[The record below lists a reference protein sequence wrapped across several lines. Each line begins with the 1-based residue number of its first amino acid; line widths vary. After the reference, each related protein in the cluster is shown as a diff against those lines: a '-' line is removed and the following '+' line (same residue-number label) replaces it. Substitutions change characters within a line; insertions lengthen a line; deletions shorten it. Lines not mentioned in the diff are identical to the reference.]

1 MITLLK
7 KELNSFLASLTGY
20 LVIAIFLIA
29 SGLFLWIIPGDSN
42 LIDGQR
48 SSLKTFFEI
57 APWLYLFLIPA
68 ITMRMFAEE
77 KKTGT
82 IEILFT
88 RPISLNGI
96 IMAKYLASFILVIIS
111 LIPTLLY
118 FYSIHKLGNPPGN
131 IDTGATWGSYIGLL
145 FLASAY
151 ITIGLFASAMTSNQ
165 VISFLTAVVLS
176 YLCYL
181 GFEYAGGINL
191 PSGIRNFLISMGIN
205 DHYISLSRGVIDSR
219 DVFYFI
225 LLSVIFL
232 FLSHVILSRQIIKK
246 QVLYKSLAIIVATTV
261 ISSILISYRIFRID
275 LTSEKRYS
283 LSEISKNT
291 IKEFNEPINIEIYLT
306 GNLPAGMNDFRKSII
321 EKIEDFNSY
330 SPNRIFYHEFD
341 VYDTGN
347 EKERDEIIN
356 NLIESG
362 IQPINLE
369 HKTTEGLSTRQI
381 FPGAI
386 IQSGNRAI
394 TLNLLRNNPNL
405 SGEENLGQSTELLEF
420 EFLRAIKYL
429 KQEDKKKVAFLKGHG
444 EADENETGD
453 IRYYLKSSY
462 EVEEINADDIF
473 DKEDID
479 ILIIADPQEKFSEKD
494 KLVIDQFIMSGGK
507 TLWCVDPVYASID
520 SLSKGFSTIAFERDL
535 NLRDQ
540 LFRYGVRL
548 NSDLVQDAFCMQ
560 YPVNTA
566 PPGQATKFMPAPFYF
581 SPLAVPNQGSPVS
594 RNLNNIFLEFP
605 GSLDIV
611 GEEVQEERI
620 SKVILT
626 TSPYG
631 RSVTTPVEV
640 SLQSAT
646 TPPDKRFFNKPNI
659 PIGVILEGKFES
671 VFQNRMTKQLGMDES
686 DLKRTISNSK
696 MIVISDGGI
705 IKNKVRI
712 RNGRNQ
718 ILPLGYDQF
727 SGQTFGNRDF
737 IINCIDY
744 LADDIGIME
753 LRSRTLKLRILD
765 KVKIREE
772 KTKWQIL
779 NVFIPIIIIIMS
791 GIIYNILRKRK
802 YSAKR

>member
-20 LVIAIFLIA
+20 LVIVIFLLA
-29 SGLFLWIIPGDSN
+29 TGLFLWIIPGDSN

-88 RPISLNGI
+88 RPVSLNGI

-111 LIPTLLY
+111 LLPTLIY
-118 FYSIHKLGNPPGN
+118 FFSIYKLGNPQGN

-151 ITIGLFASAMTSNQ
+151 IAIGLFSSAMTSNQ
-165 VISFLTAVVLS
+165 VVSFLTAVVLS

-181 GFEYAGGINL
+181 GFEYTAELSL
-191 PSGIRNFLISMGIN
+191 PSGIKNILISIGIN

-219 DVFYFI
+219 DIFYFI

-232 FLSHVILSRQIIKK
+232 FLSHVILSRQRIKK
-246 QVLYKSLAIIVATTV
+246 HILYKPLAIIITATI
-261 ISSILISYRIFRID
+261 ISSLLISYRIFRID

-283 LSEISKNT
+283 LSEISKKT
-291 IKEFNEPINIEIYLT
+291 IKDFKQPINIEIYLT

-330 SPNRIFYHEFD
+330 SPSRIFYHEFD
-341 VYDTGN
+341 IYETGN

-369 HKTTEGLSTRQI
+369 HKTTEGLSTKQI

-386 IQSGNRAI
+386 IQSGNKAI

-420 EFLRAIKYL
+420 EFLRALKYL
-429 KQEDKKKVAFLKGHG
+429 KQKDKKKIAFLKGHG

-453 IRYYLKSSY
+453 IRYYLKSNY
-462 EVEEINADDIF
+462 EVEEIFSDDLF
-473 DKEDID
+473 SKEDID
-479 ILIIADPQEKFSEKD
+479 VLVIADPQEKFSESD
-494 KLVIDQFIMSGGK
+494 KLAIDQYIMSGGK
-507 TLWCVDPVYASID
+507 TLWCIDPVFASID
-520 SLSKGFSTIAFERDL
+520 SLSKGYSTIAFERDL

-548 NSDLVQDAFCMQ
+548 NADLVQDAFCMQ

-566 PPGQATKFMPAPFYF
+566 PPGQPTKFMPAPFYF
-581 SPLAVPNQGSPVS
+581 SPVAVPDQGNPVS
-594 RNLNNIFLEFP
+594 RNINNISLEFP

-611 GEEVQEERI
+611 GEDGDRK
-620 SKVILT
+620 SKVILS

-646 TPPDKRFFNKPNI
+646 TPPDKRYFNKPNI
-659 PIGVILEGKFES
+659 PIGVIIEGRLES
-671 VFQNRMTKQLGMDES
+671 VFQNRMTKQLGFDES
-686 DLKRTISNSK
+686 DLIKTCENSK

-744 LADDIGIME
+744 LADDFGIME

-772 KTKWQIL
+772 KIKWQIL
-779 NVFIPIIIIIMS
+779 NVLIPIIIIILS
-791 GIIYNILRKRK
+791 GIVYNILRKRK
-802 YSAKR
+802 YSTKR

>member
-7 KELNSFLASLTGY
+7 KELNSFLASLAGY
-20 LVIAIFLIA
+20 LVIIIFLLA
-29 SGLFLWIIPGDSN
+29 TGLFLWIIPGDSN

-88 RPISLNGI
+88 RPVSLNGI
-96 IMAKYLASFILVIIS
+96 IIAKFLASLILVIIS
-111 LIPTLLY
+111 LLPTLLY
-118 FYSIHKLGNPPGN
+118 FYSIYKLGNPPGN
-131 IDTGATWGSYIGLL
+131 IDSGATWGSYIGLI

-151 ITIGLFASAMTSNQ
+151 IAIGLFSSAMTSNQ
-165 VISFLTAVVLS
+165 VVSFLIAVVLS
-176 YLCYL
+176 FLCYL
-181 GFEYAGGINL
+181 GFEFAGEINF

-219 DVFYFI
+219 DIFYFV
-225 LLSVIFL
+225 LLTLIFL
-232 FLSHVILSRQIIKK
+232 FLSHLILSRQRIKFQNLNK
-246 QVLYKSLAIIVATTV
+246 TIAVIIVAAV
-261 ISSILISYRIFRID
+261 VSSLLISYRIFRID

-283 LSEISKNT
+283 LSEISKET
-291 IKEFNEPINIEIYLT
+291 IRNFKEPINIEIYLT

-341 VYDTGN
+341 IYEISN

-362 IQPINLE
+362 IQPVNLE

-386 IQSGNRAI
+386 IQSGERAI

-420 EFLRAIKYL
+420 EILRALKYL
-429 KQEDKKKVAFLKGHG
+429 QQNNKKKVAFLKGHG
-444 EADENETGD
+444 EANENETGD
-453 IRYYLKSSY
+453 IRYYLRSNY
-462 EVEEINADDIF
+462 EVEEIYSDDLLNKDDI
-473 DKEDID
+473 EV
-479 ILIIADPQEKFSEKD
+479 LVIADPHEKFSEKD
-494 KLVIDQFIMSGGK
+494 KLAIDQYIMSGGK
-507 TLWCVDPVYASID
+507 TIWCVDPVYASVD
-520 SLSKGFSTIAFERDL
+520 SLSKGYSTIAFERDL

-566 PPGQATKFMPAPFYF
+566 PPGQPTKFMPAPFYF

-611 GEEVQEERI
+611 GEEG
-620 SKVILT
+620 VIKSQVLLT

-631 RSVTTPVEV
+631 RNVTTPVEV
-640 SLQSAT
+640 SLLSAT

-659 PIGVILEGKFES
+659 PIGVLSEGKFES
-671 VFQNRMTKQLGMDES
+671 VFQNRMTKQLGIDES
-686 DLKRTISNSK
+686 DLKKTCEDSK
-696 MIVISDGGI
+696 MIVIADGGI

-765 KVKIREE
+765 KVKIRED
-772 KTKWQIL
+772 KIKWQIL
-779 NVFIPIIIIIMS
+779 NVVIPIIIIIIAGMV
-791 GIIYNILRKRK
+791 YNLLRKRK
-802 YSAKR
+802 YSVKG

>member
-20 LVIAIFLIA
+20 LVIVIFLLA
-29 SGLFLWIIPGDSN
+29 TGLFLWIIPGDSN

-96 IMAKYLASFILVIIS
+96 IIAKYLASLILVIIS

-118 FYSIHKLGNPPGN
+118 FYSIYKLGNPQGN

-151 ITIGLFASAMTSNQ
+151 IAIGLFSSAMTSNQ
-165 VISFLTAVVLS
+165 VVSFLTAVVLS

-181 GFEYAGGINL
+181 GFEYAGEINL
-191 PSGIRNFLISMGIN
+191 PSVIKNFLISMGIN

-219 DVFYFI
+219 DIFYFI

-232 FLSHVILSRQIIKK
+232 FLSHVILSRQRIKK
-246 QVLYKSLAIIVATTV
+246 QILYKSFAIIVATTV

-283 LSEISKNT
+283 LSEISKKT
-291 IKEFNEPINIEIYLT
+291 IKEFKEPINIEIYLT

-330 SPNRIFYHEFD
+330 SPSRIFYHEFD
-341 VYDTGN
+341 VYDIGN

-386 IQSGNRAI
+386 IQSGNKAI

-420 EFLRAIKYL
+420 EFLRALRYIK
-429 KQEDKKKVAFLKGHG
+429 QTDNKKVAFLKGHG
-444 EADENETGD
+444 EADENETAD
-453 IRYYLKSSY
+453 ISYYLRSNY
-462 EVEEINADDIF
+462 EVVEIHTDDLLSKDDINV
-473 DKEDID
+473 
-479 ILIIADPQEKFSEKD
+479 LVIADPQEKFSERD
-494 KLVIDQFIMSGGK
+494 KLAIDQYIMTGGK
-507 TLWCVDPVYASID
+507 TLWCVDPVFASID
-520 SLSKGFSTIAFERDL
+520 SLSKGYSTIAFERDL
-535 NLRDQ
+535 NLRDL

-548 NSDLVQDAFCMQ
+548 NSDLVQDAFCIQ

-611 GEEVQEERI
+611 GEEEERK
-620 SKVILT
+620 SQLILT

-640 SLQSAT
+640 SLLSAT

-671 VFQNRMTKQLGMDES
+671 VFQNRMTKQLGIDES
-686 DLKRTISNSK
+686 DIKRISNNSK

-772 KTKWQIL
+772 KIKWQIL
-779 NVFIPIIIIIMS
+779 NVFIPIIIIILS
-791 GIIYNILRKRK
+791 GILYNILRKRK
-802 YSAKR
+802 YSTKR

>member
-20 LVIAIFLIA
+20 LVIVIFLLA
-29 SGLFLWIIPGDSN
+29 TGLFLWIIPGDSN

-96 IMAKYLASFILVIIS
+96 IIAKYLASLILVIIS

-118 FYSIHKLGNPPGN
+118 FYSIYKLGNPQGN

-151 ITIGLFASAMTSNQ
+151 IAIGLFSSAMTSNQ
-165 VISFLTAVVLS
+165 VVSFLTAVVLS

-181 GFEYAGGINL
+181 GFEYAGEINL
-191 PSGIRNFLISMGIN
+191 PSVIKNFLISMGIN

-219 DVFYFI
+219 DIFYFI

-232 FLSHVILSRQIIKK
+232 FLSHVILSRQRIKK
-246 QVLYKSLAIIVATTV
+246 QILYKSFAIIVATTV

-283 LSEISKNT
+283 LSEISKKT
-291 IKEFNEPINIEIYLT
+291 IKEFKEPINIEIYLT

-330 SPNRIFYHEFD
+330 SPSRIFYHEFD
-341 VYDTGN
+341 VYDIGN

-386 IQSGNRAI
+386 IQSGNKAI

-420 EFLRAIKYL
+420 EFLRALRYIK
-429 KQEDKKKVAFLKGHG
+429 QTDNKKVAFLKGHG
-444 EADENETGD
+444 EADENETAD
-453 IRYYLKSSY
+453 ISYYLRSNY
-462 EVEEINADDIF
+462 EVVEIHTDDLLSKDDINV
-473 DKEDID
+473 
-479 ILIIADPQEKFSEKD
+479 LVIADPQEKFSERD
-494 KLVIDQFIMSGGK
+494 KLAIDQFIMAGGK
-507 TLWCVDPVYASID
+507 TLWCVDPVFASID
-520 SLSKGFSTIAFERDL
+520 SLSKGYSTIAFERDL
-535 NLRDQ
+535 NLRDL

-548 NSDLVQDAFCMQ
+548 NSDLVQDAFCIQ

-611 GEEVQEERI
+611 GEEEERK
-620 SKVILT
+620 SQLILT

-640 SLQSAT
+640 SLLSAT

-671 VFQNRMTKQLGMDES
+671 VFQNRMTKQLGIDES
-686 DLKRTISNSK
+686 DIKRISNNSK

-772 KTKWQIL
+772 KIKWQIL
-779 NVFIPIIIIIMS
+779 NVFIPIIIIILS
-791 GIIYNILRKRK
+791 GILYNILRKRK
-802 YSAKR
+802 YSTKR

>member
-20 LVIAIFLIA
+20 LVIVIFLLA
-29 SGLFLWIIPGDSN
+29 TGLFLWIIPGDSN

-88 RPISLNGI
+88 RPVSLNGI

-111 LIPTLLY
+111 LLPTLIY
-118 FYSIHKLGNPPGN
+118 FFSIYKLGNPQGN

-151 ITIGLFASAMTSNQ
+151 IAIGLFSSAMTSNQ
-165 VISFLTAVVLS
+165 VVSFLTAVVLS

-181 GFEYAGGINL
+181 GFEYAAELSL
-191 PSGIRNFLISMGIN
+191 PSGIKNILISIGIN

-219 DVFYFI
+219 DIFYFI

-232 FLSHVILSRQIIKK
+232 FLSHVILSRQRIKK
-246 QVLYKSLAIIVATTV
+246 HILYKPLAIIITATI
-261 ISSILISYRIFRID
+261 ISSLLISYRIFRID

-283 LSEISKNT
+283 LSEISKKT
-291 IKEFNEPINIEIYLT
+291 IKDFKQPINIEIYLT

-330 SPNRIFYHEFD
+330 SPSRIFYHEFD
-341 VYDTGN
+341 IYETGN

-369 HKTTEGLSTRQI
+369 HKTTEGLSTKQI

-386 IQSGNRAI
+386 IQSGNKAI

-420 EFLRAIKYL
+420 EFLRALKYL
-429 KQEDKKKVAFLKGHG
+429 KQKDKKKIAFLKGHG

-453 IRYYLKSSY
+453 IRYYLKSNY
-462 EVEEINADDIF
+462 EVEEIFSDDLF
-473 DKEDID
+473 SKEDID
-479 ILIIADPQEKFSEKD
+479 VLVIADPQEKFSESD
-494 KLVIDQFIMSGGK
+494 KLAIDQYIMSGGK
-507 TLWCVDPVYASID
+507 TLWCIDPVFASID
-520 SLSKGFSTIAFERDL
+520 SLSKGYSTIAFERDL

-548 NSDLVQDAFCMQ
+548 NADLVQDAFCMQ

-566 PPGQATKFMPAPFYF
+566 PPGQPTKFMPAPFYF
-581 SPLAVPNQGSPVS
+581 SPVAVPDQGNPVS
-594 RNLNNIFLEFP
+594 RNINNISLEFP

-611 GEEVQEERI
+611 GEDGDRK
-620 SKVILT
+620 SKVILS

-646 TPPDKRFFNKPNI
+646 TPPDKRYFNKPNI
-659 PIGVILEGKFES
+659 PIGVIIEGRLES
-671 VFQNRMTKQLGMDES
+671 VFQNRMTKQLGFDES
-686 DLKRTISNSK
+686 DLIKTCENSK

-744 LADDIGIME
+744 LADDFGIME

-772 KTKWQIL
+772 KIKWQIL
-779 NVFIPIIIIIMS
+779 NVLIPIIIIILS
-791 GIIYNILRKRK
+791 GIVYNILRKRK
-802 YSAKR
+802 YSTKR